1 MTDLDI
7 AKANL
12 KGHSICLCR
21 DGEIITDDGRGISP
35 MMRFINDGR
44 DLSGYSV
51 ADVIVG
57 KAAAMLFVKAG
68 IAEVYGKVIST
79 AGRDHLIRHNIPC
92 SWDTLT
98 ENIINRNGDDICPM
112 EKTVAEIIDAEE
124 GYEALKEK
132 LLVLSKVKNDP
143 TEAIQP

>member
-35 MMRFINDGR
+35 MMRFINEGR

-57 KAAAMLFVKAG
+57 KAAALLFVKAG
-68 IAEVYGKVIST
+68 VVAVWGEVMSKAALPVFDSHGISCACRT
-79 AGRDHLIRHNIPC
+79 LVDRIVNRAGTG
-92 SWDTLT
+92 S
-98 ENIINRNGDDICPM
+98 CPM
-112 EKTVAEIIDAEE
+112 ELTVAGIDDPDEAET
-124 GYEALKEK
+124 ALRQK
-132 LLVLSKVKNDP
+132 LAALRGN
-143 TEAIQP
+143 

>member
-35 MMRFINDGR
+35 MMRFINEGR

-98 ENIINRNGDDICPM
+98 ENIINRKGDGVCPM
-112 EKTVAEIIDAEE
+112 EQAVAALDDAEA
-124 GYEALKEK
+124 GCAVLRDKLNSLKNK
-132 LLVLSKVKNDP
+132 
-143 TEAIQP
+143 A